1 MIFVPGG
8 LIFHV
13 LFDFIRGCD
22 FFARYGVYTQIMIL
36 NIFFLKKD
44 TIIFIYKKY
53 YFYLRINLLGGMI
66 FKGSCQLNVETLI
79 KIIKNKFLICYV

>member
-36 NIFFLKKD
+36 NIFFLKKRIQLFSYIKS
-44 TIIFIYKKY
+44 IIFI
-53 YFYLRINLLGGMI
+53 
-66 FKGSCQLNVETLI
+66 
-79 KIIKNKFLICYV
+79 